1 MLGAHLN
8 PRRTF
13 PSPTVGD
20 SAYRGRASP
29 QVWRSSDLGR
39 VAPERTLHPY
49 PNATTHSAS
58 EVSRT
63 WRSNHC
69 WLYNDVAPAFFLA
82 AQRAFASADNFFRAA
97 GLIGFRVAAFLAGAA
112 AFVRADLRFCFA
124 HQAFFAAPILALAAA
139 FILRLPDACSD
150 DWPLGGRPRR
160 GRDEE
165 SGPPR
170 AAIA

>member
-97 GLIGFRVAAFLAGAA
+97 GLIGFRAAAFLAGAA
-112 AFVRADLRFCFA
+112 AFVGADLPFRFAHTRFIASPMRLRASALIVRFCGA
-124 HQAFFAAPILALAAA
+124 DCGDCA
-139 FILRLPDACSD
+139 
-150 DWPLGGRPRR
+150 LGGRPRR

-165 SGPPR
+165 YDPSR
-170 AAIA
+170 ATIA